1 MKKAIATTELIL
13 IAITI
18 ILIVIVYVIIT
29 NGLKNVLG

>member
-13 IAITI
+13 IIATIVLITI
-18 ILIVIVYVIIT
+18 VYLIIT